1 MALLP
6 PIPDRPADRPET
18 WAEYLS
24 RRAIVAMHRQFVDE
38 LAGFVKHAHTSIF
51 SDPFEYF
58 RRLADRDARYLRR
71 RAARDAPTFDSFID
85 MAGNRVPFT
94 TGRSDAVR
102 RLLADRDA
110 HNLFFTDF
118 GVLQVQDLTID
129 LAPELKELS
138 GPRKR
143 RAGTNPTS

>member
-58 RRLADRDARYLRR
+58 RRLADRDARYLR
-71 RAARDAPTFDSFID
+71 
-85 MAGNRVPFT
+85 
-94 TGRSDAVR
+94 
-102 RLLADRDA
+102 LLADRDA

-129 LAPELKELS
+129 LAPELKELFGTTQRDGAS
-138 GPRKR
+138 TQRDLKR
-143 RAGTNPTS
+143 TP